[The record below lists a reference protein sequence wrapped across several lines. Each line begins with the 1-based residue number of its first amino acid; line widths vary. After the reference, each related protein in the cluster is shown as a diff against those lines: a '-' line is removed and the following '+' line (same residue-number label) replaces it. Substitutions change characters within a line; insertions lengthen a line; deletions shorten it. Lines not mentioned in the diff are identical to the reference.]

1 MAPDLMRD
9 GSETQARLIG
19 ELLLYENGLSWDDGS
34 KKWSDGSLRIPGL
47 GYNDSLGVNRNNDG
61 TYEFFTA
68 GMILNRDDDAFEAW
82 KDYNGSEKYD
92 VRDNTSASMWKK
104 NLFTGETWST
114 IFGGAWT
121 SIDVTSGSEVT
132 VDGHTYKGNTIISD
146 YFKMHLQA
154 YGNSEKYGVSRVGV
168 LTDAL
173 LLNGDF
179 LNKTG
184 TTVND
189 SIPWY
194 LHPFSQ
200 NAGSAG
206 CIGPMSAEYF
216 EGSWNK
222 PNEPT
227 SGAWYMDQ
235 FLQQADQYGLYDGY
249 EFNMYLG
256 GRVRP

>member
-1 MAPDLMRD
+1 MLL
-9 GSETQARLIG
+9 RLG
-19 ELLLYENGLSWDDGS
+19 
-34 KKWSDGSLRIPGL
+34 RITTVQKNMMYPIIPVRQCG
-47 GYNDSLGVNRNNDG
+47 
-61 TYEFFTA
+61 
-68 GMILNRDDDAFEAW
+68 
-82 KDYNGSEKYD
+82 KD
-92 VRDNTSASMWKK
+92 
-104 NLFTGETWST
+104 LFTGETWST

-235 FLQQADQYGLYDGY
+235 FYNKLTNHGY
-249 EFNMYLG
+249 MTVMNLTCIWAEGSTVKIVLVIDLSLFVGVLP
-256 GRVRP
+256 R